1 MNIRSHIAELIQ
13 SRSAV
18 NATVIVLVG
27 LFVLLLGTV
36 APGLLSG
43 WEERGGDGVWELRAA
58 AAPADEEER
67 RFVIVD
73 IDEASIAKVGPWP
86 WPRER
91 MAELSRRLSALGVN
105 LQIYDVVLPEQ
116 RADDANLASELAKRP
131 TILAQIFSMD
141 PGTPVAVGKLQGAL
155 ASGAP
160 RCGSPLPQAAGYIA
174 NTGGLASVPGLAAG
188 HITPRIAQDGAVR
201 HIAPVI
207 CFEGRAY
214 PSLGLAAVAKAAGV
228 EPAWSLTKGGD
239 WWGPAW
245 QLTHP
250 ALPGIVVPL
259 DGNGDARLS
268 YRLPRRALISV
279 SAADVLAGTAP
290 DTLFRGAWALIGA
303 TAFGIG
309 DAVPTP
315 HGGAVAGVEVNAQ
328 FISALLDARLPSTPR
343 AAPVLLLVLTAAGA
357 GVLLLALRWRRLPAI
372 GLPLVGAMLA
382 LAFFGLHAW
391 LQIAHDVWLGWAVP
405 ALFAFVGGVLLA
417 AAEYARARFERER
430 LYGNLTSY
438 LPEPVAAEIAF
449 REPTGI
455 IDAQRREVT
464 VLFADIR
471 NFSAYC
477 EGRPP
482 EEAAALLHAFF
493 TTATRVIEAH
503 GGLVE
508 EFVGDA
514 VLAIWNAPEPCA
526 DHPAKA
532 LAAAQELQNE
542 TAPLFEQPPP
552 AGLEPLALG
561 IGIET
566 GNALVGSFGPARRRT
581 HTVLGETVTVAVR
594 LQGLTVDLA
603 QPIVLGEQV
612 AKRLPA
618 DAVISLGSFLLEGL
632 RTARDVYAPS
642 SSERTLGRR
651 EGRATTRPRLISGLR
666 KS

>member
-1 MNIRSHIAELIQ
+1 MNIRPRFARLVA

-18 NATVIVLVG
+18 TATAVVLAAA
-27 LFVLLLGTV
+27 FALLLHFA
-36 APGLLSG
+36 APELLSG
-43 WEERGGDGVWELRAA
+43 WEERAGDAVWELTAA
-58 AAPADEEER
+58 RAPADEEER

-91 MAELSRRLSALGVN
+91 MTELSRRLSSLGVN

-116 RADDANLASELAKRP
+116 RADDAALAAELARQP
-131 TILAQIFSMD
+131 VVLAQIFSMD
-141 PGTPVAVGKLQGAL
+141 PATPVAIGKLQGAL

-160 RCGSPLPQAAGYIA
+160 RCGPPLPQAAGYIA
-174 NTGGLASVPGLAAG
+174 NTPVLASATGLAAG
-188 HITPRIAQDGAVR
+188 HITPRIAADGAVR
-201 HIAPVI
+201 HIAPII

-214 PSLGLAAVAKAAGV
+214 PSLGLAAVVKAAGV
-228 EPAWSLTKGGD
+228 EPEWFLAEGSGWFDSKWRLTNPK
-239 WWGPAW
+239 
-245 QLTHP
+245 
-250 ALPGIVVPL
+250 LPGIAVPI

-279 SAADVLAGTAP
+279 SAADILAGTAP
-290 DTLFRGAWALIGA
+290 EALFRGAWTLVGA

-328 FISALLDARLPSTPR
+328 FISALLDGRLPYVPR
-343 AAPVLLLVLTAAGA
+343 AAPVLLLLMGAAGA
-357 GVLLLALRWRRLPAI
+357 LALLLALRWRRLPAI
-372 GLPLVGAMLA
+372 GLPLVGML
-382 LAFFGLHAW
+382 LGLSFFGLHAW
-391 LQIAHDVWLGWAVP
+391 LQLSRDLWVGWAAP
-405 ALFAFVGGVLLA
+405 AVFAVMSGVLLA
-417 AAEYARARFERER
+417 AGQYARARFERER
-430 LYGNLTSY
+430 LYDNLTSY
-438 LPEPVAAEIAF
+438 LPKPVAAEIAF

-493 TTATRVIEAH
+493 STATRVIEAH

-514 VLAIWNAPEPCA
+514 VLAIWNAPEACP

-532 LAAAQELQNE
+532 LAAAVQLQSE
-542 TAPLFEQPPP
+542 SAPLFDHPPP
-552 AGLEPLALG
+552 VGLEPLALG

-594 LQGLTVDLA
+594 LQSLTVDLA
-603 QPIVLGEQV
+603 QPVVVGEQ
-612 AKRLPA
+612 AAQRLPK
-618 DAVISLGSFLLEGL
+618 DTLIPLGSFLLEGL
-632 RTARDVYAPS
+632 RAAREVYAPS
-642 SSERTLGRR
+642 SGENMDGRR
-651 EGRATTRPRLISGLR
+651 EHRTGTRPRLISGLR
-666 KS
+666 KN